1 MATATSLLT
10 ATDAP
15 GPGEVKLYSHSVIFY
30 WWPVWLVGYLMA
42 FLTYLDGGRMA
53 VVPPGTEARRDW
65 RVEVAPGRIETRE
78 GLLLPAS
85 DARRPAH
92 IPPSGGRRGQGEPLP
107 APEQPHVRM
116 ASNPYLGTWFLLT
129 LLVVF
134 VSTNVPLRG
143 LWEWVGVLAIALVVA
158 VLSLYGW
165 WRNLLDWFQLLHVQI
180 NLAGYLFVST
190 WLFAIW
196 VVTVFY
202 FDTRTYV
209 VISTGQV
216 RVRQAIGQGE
226 KVYDATL
233 LALHLQPNVLFRHRV
248 LGLFGAGDLVVRTGG
263 PQAEAFEWPNV
274 LFVRSRLRQ
283 IEHLLQSR
291 EVVQEGTRV

>member
-1 MATATSLLT
+1 MATASHPPKSATTRPHKDIKLT
-10 ATDAP
+10 
-15 GPGEVKLYSHSVIFY
+15 SHSPIFY
-30 WWPVWLVGYLMA
+30 WWPVWLVGFALA
-42 FLTYLDGGRMA
+42 FVTYLEGGRMA

-65 RVEVAPGRIETRE
+65 RVEVEPGRFETRE
-78 GLLLPAS
+78 GLILPPSEGGRPAHLLPA
-85 DARRPAH
+85 DGAARP
-92 IPPSGGRRGQGEPLP
+92 GEPLP
-107 APEQPHVRM
+107 QPEPPYVRM
-116 ASNPYLGTWFLLT
+116 AASPYLGTIFVLT

-143 LWEWVGVLAIALVVA
+143 LWEWVGVLVIALVIT
-158 VLSLYGW
+158 LWSLYGW
-165 WRNLLDWFQLLHVQI
+165 WGTLVRWFYLLHVQI
-180 NLAGYLFVST
+180 NFAGYLFIST

-196 VVTVFY
+196 AVTVFY
-202 FDTRTYV
+202 FDRRTYV
-209 VISTGQV
+209 IISSGQV

-233 LALHLQPNVLFRHRV
+233 LALHLQPNILIRHRV

-274 LFVRSRLRQ
+274 LFVRSRLKE

-291 EVVQEGTRV
+291 EVVAEPA